1 MSELNFTCTPV
12 FARMM
17 KAHDSGKFKVYVFE
31 GGSRSSKTYSLIQFF
46 IFMALNSD
54 ERKRVVLSRKKGTW
68 LNATVWEDFKLI
80 LTDMGLLG
88 KVYINNSSH
97 IIKIKNWAFWF
108 VGLDDQQKLHGLT
121 SDIFWINEAMEATK
135 DDFDQMEQRCAD
147 FAVLDY
153 NPTEEEHWIYDN
165 VCPRPDCYFDHSTM
179 LDNPMIPENMRRKIL
194 SYEPTE
200 ENYKNGTVDERKWKI
215 YGLGQRAKLE
225 GLIFSKFSLIKEI
238 PFYVKRKWRALDFG
252 FTNDPTAI
260 ETVGF
265 HDDCLYL
272 DEECYATHMTT
283 PDIIDTIKELPEA
296 RTRKIWADNAE
307 QREITEI
314 HNAGLPIQSTTK
326 GAGSVLF
333 GIDFMQGLKHIYITE
348 KSLNIHKEFKNYT
361 WQQDPKTARFV
372 NIPCDNYNHAID
384 GIRYVCWMELLGHA
398 YRNMDGKKSYNGYF

>member
-1 MSELNFTCTPV
+1 
-12 FARMM
+12 MM

-54 ERKRVVLSRKKGTW
+54 DRKRIVLSRKKGTW

-80 LTDMGLLG
+80 LADMGLLG

-147 FAVLDY
+147 FAILDY

-165 VCPRPDCYFDHSTM
+165 VCPRPDCYFDHHTM
-179 LDNPMIPENMRRKIL
+179 LDNPMIPENTRRKIL

-215 YGLGQRAKLE
+215 YGLGERAKLE

-238 PFYVKRKWRALDFG
+238 PL
-252 FTNDPTAI
+252 
-260 ETVGF
+260 
-265 HDDCLYL
+265 
-272 DEECYATHMTT
+272 
-283 PDIIDTIKELPEA
+283 
-296 RTRKIWADNAE
+296 
-307 QREITEI
+307 
-314 HNAGLPIQSTTK
+314 
-326 GAGSVLF
+326 
-333 GIDFMQGLKHIYITE
+333 
-348 KSLNIHKEFKNYT
+348 
-361 WQQDPKTARFV
+361 
-372 NIPCDNYNHAID
+372 
-384 GIRYVCWMELLGHA
+384 
-398 YRNMDGKKSYNGYF
+398 